1 MNKKIVLFGLLLI
14 LIFSVSYA
22 SAEDINDNSTICEE
36 TSDIEQNLEIH
47 NNPSNI
53 LESSNSQNNFKSSE
67 PDEIIVNDWDELQ
80 YYCSLSDKDYTLRLK
95 ENTNYYPTNPKDSNY
110 QIKINN
116 NVKIIGSNG
125 SYIGD
130 SSPDGGVYHESNS
143 RYITY
148 IPILAEGS
156 AIDIILEKITFK
168 FKKKTNFENIKK
180 C

>member
-95 ENTNYYPTNPKDSNY
+95 ENTN
-110 QIKINN
+110 
-116 NVKIIGSNG
+116 
-125 SYIGD
+125 
-130 SSPDGGVYHESNS
+130 
-143 RYITY
+143 
-148 IPILAEGS
+148 
-156 AIDIILEKITFK
+156 
-168 FKKKTNFENIKK
+168 
-180 C
+180 